1 MTSPEEIEKVSSQI
15 RRMQFPRLFVF
26 ADVVSRYSETV
37 LKNKVS
43 WLRTNALLF
52 IITRGGSLTPTQLAR
67 ILLRSNYSVTKLID
81 GLEKDGLV
89 QRQPNGNDRRSIN
102 IKVTSEGLKYVM
114 SNLKQTS
121 VAENDL
127 KKWLPNDELENL
139 AATIRFLRDKFIER
153 VSARYKLSAADK
165 KAIFSKSVLKI
176 NDQDL

>member
-102 IKVTSEGLKYVM
+102 IKVTSEGLIYVM